1 MIGIRFPGTG
11 KNFPV
16 CNFKPAKIIIFENL
30 LRKSLKNNRLELFY
44 RLKILVCLLH
54 DNTAII

>member
-11 KNFPV
+11 KNFLV

-30 LRKSLKNNRLELFY
+30 LRKSLENNRSKLFY
-44 RLKILVCLLH
+44 R
-54 DNTAII
+54 

>member
-11 KNFPV
+11 KNFPL

-30 LRKSLKNNRLELFY
+30 LRKSLQKQPLKAILALEYIGMSL
-44 RLKILVCLLH
+44 
-54 DNTAII
+54 A